1 MKLGRTRVGWWWA
14 WALGACVGCRD
25 EVNLGKRHALDAG
38 GITVD
43 AGAADGSR
51 PADLGGAPGDRCVPA
66 GTVFGRSDAAVEGT
80 QRLTVRVQAVRA
92 VRNSADLRLGSAVAW
107 GSSLVWAVS
116 DNRCGVRDGRRWWG
130 VLLGR
135 LTRDPDRPLE
145 DEWTCL
151 PESFAGLVGHPFVT
165 SAGLGVAVREHPMQ
179 RTDGSWREGEF
190 RVGSVVDEP
199 PDFAENFAPDALQ
212 YTAQMAVRDDGIDLI
227 YQHRA
232 GERAYARLDA
242 SQRVTSG
249 PWTLGPGGE
258 GLTSAMSAP
267 LPWQGDRFLAAWNV
281 SFYGATSDQFEVFT
295 SDGRV
300 ESRVDIAERLGMAGV
315 PLTTAWMQRAE
326 CGVEMLL
333 SEGATSTVQ
342 GTYYARL
349 WEDGRW
355 SISPLARRVR
365 MARVV
370 ARGDVRIAAYVEADE
385 SAVGV
390 MAFDA
395 RGAILMPPTQIEM
408 SYACDVGDLAVLPG
422 SDDLALMYSSRES
435 EDDPVVAKVAVLAVG
450 PP

>member
-1 MKLGRTRVGWWWA
+1 MDLGRTVVGWCWA
-14 WALGACVGCRD
+14 GALGACAGCQG
-25 EVNLGKRHALDAG
+25 EVNLGRQHALDAG

-43 AGAADGSR
+43 AGTADGSR

-66 GTVFGRSDAAVEGT
+66 GTVFGRSDVAVESA
-80 QRLTVRVQAVRA
+80 QRLTVHVQAVRA

-190 RVGSVVDEP
+190 RVGSVVDAP
-199 PDFAENFAPDALQ
+199 ADFAVNFAPDALQ
-212 YTAQMAVRDDGIDLI
+212 STAQMAVRDDGIDLI
-227 YQHRA
+227 YKHRA
-232 GERAYARLDA
+232 GERAYVRLGA
-242 SQRVTSG
+242 SQDVVSG
-249 PWTLGPGGE
+249 PWGLGPGGE
-258 GLTSAMSAP
+258 SLTTATSAPM
-267 LPWQGDRFLAAWNV
+267 PWQENRFLAAWNV
-281 SFYGATSDQFEVFT
+281 SFYGTASDQFEVF
-295 SDGRV
+295 SQDGHV
-300 ESRVDIAERLGMAGV
+300 ESRFDIAEHLEMAGV
-315 PLTTAWMQRAE
+315 PLTTLWMQRTE

-333 SEGATSTVQ
+333 AAGAKAAVQ

-355 SISPLARRVR
+355 SVSQLARRVR
-365 MARVV
+365 MGHVV
-370 ARGDVRIAAYVEADE
+370 TRGDVRIAAYVAADD

-395 RGAILMPPTQIEM
+395 RGAILMPPTTIEEG
-408 SYACDVGDLAVLPG
+408 YGCNVGDLAVLPG
-422 SDDLALMYSSRES
+422 SDDLALMYASRES
-435 EDDPVVAKVAVLAVG
+435 QDDPVVAKVAVLSVS